1 VNGFERQNL
10 RDHVNAESFKN
21 KQLAGRGLL
30 I

>member
-1 VNGFERQNL
+1 VNGFERQNIKE
-10 RDHVNAESFKN
+10 RANQESFKN